1 MTQAKVYIFKSDR
14 QLSSD
19 ASRQLFPKAY
29 FQETGKTIVYEK
41 LPRGKFGKPEP
52 IDGLFFN
59 ISHSSHY
66 FAVIFSTEECGI
78 DIEEPRK
85 FKSNISK
92 RVLSKDEPIIDDNL
106 LNNWVLKE
114 AYVKYLGIGLN
125 KDFRDIST
133 KELLET
139 EHIYNLSTDDYYC
152 YAVTKSPTGISISQQ

>member
-19 ASRQLFPKAY
+19 ASKQLFPKAY
-29 FQETGKTIVYEK
+29 FLETGKTIVYEK
-41 LPRGKFGKPEP
+41 LPRGKFGKPEH

-78 DIEEPRK
+78 DIEEPRE

-92 RVLSKDEPIIDDNL
+92 RVLSKDEPIIGNNL
-106 LNNWVLKE
+106 LNNWVIKE

-125 KDFRDIST
+125 KDFRDVSA

-139 EHIYNLSTDDYYC
+139 EHVYNLSTDDYYC
-152 YAVTKSPTGISISQQ
+152 YAITKSPTGISISQQ

>member
-1 MTQAKVYIFKSDR
+1 VTQAKVYIFKSDR

-41 LPRGKFGKPEP
+41 LLRGKFGKPEP
-52 IDGLFFN
+52 IDELFFN

-78 DIEEPRK
+78 DIEEPRD

-92 RVLSKDEPIIDDNL
+92 RVLSKDEPIIGDNL
-106 LNNWVLKE
+106 LNNWVIKE

-125 KDFRDIST
+125 KDFRDVSA

-139 EHIYNLSTDDYYC
+139 EHIYNLSTNGYYC
-152 YAVTKSPTGISISQQ
+152 YAATKSPTEISISRQ